1 MLAIQILVSTVPVLV
16 GAGGFY
22 LAFLKW
28 QSDQEDRRVKEL
40 RREEVFV
47 WVNECI
53 DCLRSLIILT
63 EQRDSALFEGVID
76 VKRRDLIIRTSTLIE
91 RGRLFFPNNE
101 AGSWGLQKSG
111 AYRGFR
117 PVILDQLV
125 MAHQLALIW
134 PESRKKSTTLAAICA
149 ENFVTLAQKE
159 VGRSQSISAEPAHDG
174 DSVYLSKFI
183 NCPENFRIQ

>member
-1 MLAIQILVSTVPVLV
+1 MLAIQILVSIFPVLV

-40 RREEVFV
+40 RREEVFA

-63 EQRDSALFEGVID
+63 EQRDSPLFEEVID

-91 RGRLFFPNNE
+91 RGRLFFSNNE
-101 AGSWGLQKSG
+101 ESSFGMQKSG

-125 MAHQLALIW
+125 MAYQLALIW
-134 PESRKKSTTLAAICA
+134 PESKKKLRHLLRYALRTS
-149 ENFVTLAQKE
+149 
-159 VGRSQSISAEPAHDG
+159 
-174 DSVYLSKFI
+174 
-183 NCPENFRIQ
+183 